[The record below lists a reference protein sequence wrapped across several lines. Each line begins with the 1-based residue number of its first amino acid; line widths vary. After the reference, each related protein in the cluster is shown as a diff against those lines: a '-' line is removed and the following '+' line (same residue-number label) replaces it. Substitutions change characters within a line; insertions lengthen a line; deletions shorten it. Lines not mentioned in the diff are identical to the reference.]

1 MWVRSLGREDPLE
14 EGMATHSSILAWR
27 IPWMEEPGRLSST
40 GSQRDG
46 PEWSHLAHTCEGTSR
61 VVRGAVWGCPWA
73 AQGLP
78 LDSHFSCRDSG
89 LWSPVSPFIHLHLS
103 LLGCKRRNL
112 CSPYGPFSAFSSSA
126 YILCSWV
133 YLPLCVILFLGEQ
146 APMTLALPCAFRA
159 ESEKADCSSLG
170 PEPFIQKE
178 GKAGCFFSPASLL

>member
-1 MWVRSLGREDPLE
+1 M
-14 EGMATHSSILAWR
+14 
-27 IPWMEEPGRLSST
+27 
-40 GSQRDG
+40 
-46 PEWSHLAHTCEGTSR
+46 CEGTSR

-89 LWSPVSPFIHLHLS
+89 LWSPVSPFIHLHLG